1 MADIKVGREVIKD
14 VQLVVFDKD
23 GTLTDLYKYW
33 SSMVRFRAD
42 LICQR
47 LFLKEADNIAL
58 QEAMG
63 VDLQSFRLKPQ
74 GPVGLK
80 RREVVMQTAIDY
92 LETIGFSDTEQL
104 CTDVFEEIDRHSLN
118 HFESI
123 IRPIEG
129 LYSLFDSLKKNSCK
143 IAIATTDRTERG
155 QLAMEH
161 LKIADQIDLI
171 VGADMISNTKP
182 DPEMANL
189 ILSKLN
195 VPRDKAIM
203 VGDAMSDVMSDVE
216 LGVNAGL
223 KASVGVL
230 SGLAAEEELRG
241 VTRHV
246 ISSIA
251 EITL

>member
-33 SSMVRFRAD
+33 SSMVGFRTD

-58 QEAMG
+58 REAMG
-63 VDLQSFRLKPQ
+63 VDLQRLRLKPQ

-80 RREVVMQTAIDY
+80 KREVVMQTAIDY

-104 CTDVFEEIDRHSLN
+104 CTDVFEEIDRHSLG
-118 HFESI
+118 HFDSI

-129 LYSLFDSLKKNSCK
+129 LYNLFDSLKKNSCK
-143 IAIATTDRTERG
+143 IAIATTDRTERAR
-155 QLAMEH
+155 LAMEH
-161 LKIADQIDLI
+161 LKIADQINLI
-171 VGADMISNTKP
+171 VGADMVSNTKP
-182 DPEMANL
+182 DPEMVNL

-195 VPRDKAIM
+195 VPRDKVIM
-203 VGDAMSDVMSDVE
+203 VGDAMSDVE

-223 KASVGVL
+223 KASIGVL
-230 SGLAAEEELRG
+230 TGLAAEEDLRS
-241 VTRHV
+241 VTRYV
-246 ISSIA
+246 VPSID

>member
-1 MADIKVGREVIKD
+1 MADIKVGREIIKD
-14 VQLVVFDKD
+14 IQLAVFDKD

-33 SSMVRFRAD
+33 SSMVKFRAD

-47 LFLKEADNIAL
+47 LLLKEADSMAL

-63 VDLQSFRLKPQ
+63 VDLQNFRLKPQ

-80 RREVVMQTAIDY
+80 KREVVMQTAIDY
-92 LETIGFSDTEQL
+92 LETIDFSDTEQL
-104 CTDVFEEIDRHSLN
+104 CTDVFEEVDRYSLN
-118 HFESI
+118 HFSSI

-129 LYSLFDSLKKNSCK
+129 LYNLFDSLKKNSCK
-143 IAIATTDRTERG
+143 IAIATTDRTERA

-161 LKIADQIDLI
+161 LKIADQVDLI

-189 ILSKLN
+189 VLSKLN
-195 VPRDKAIM
+195 VPRNNAIM
-203 VGDAMSDVMSDVE
+203 VGDAMSDVE

-223 KASVGVL
+223 KASIGVL
-230 SGLAAEEELRG
+230 TGLAAEEELRG
-241 VTRHV
+241 VTGYIV
-246 ISSIA
+246 PSIA

>member
-1 MADIKVGREVIKD
+1 MADIKVGREVLKD
-14 VQLVVFDKD
+14 VQLAIFDKD

-33 SSMVRFRAD
+33 FSMVRFRAD
-42 LICQR
+42 FICRR
-47 LFLKEADNIAL
+47 LHLKEADSIAL

-63 VDLQSFRLKPQ
+63 VDLKNSRLKPQ

-80 RREVVMQTAIDY
+80 KREVVMQTAIVY

-104 CTDVFEEIDRHSLN
+104 CTDVFEEVDHHSLN
-118 HFESI
+118 HLSSI
-123 IRPIEG
+123 ICPIEG
-129 LYSLFDSLKKNSCK
+129 LYPLFDSLKKNSCK
-143 IAIATTDRTERG
+143 IAIATTDRTERA

-195 VPRDKAIM
+195 VPRDRAIM
-203 VGDAMSDVMSDVE
+203 VGDAMSDVA

-223 KASVGVL
+223 KASIGVL
-230 SGLAAEEELRG
+230 TGLSAEEELKG
-241 VTRHV
+241 VTKHV
-246 ISSIA
+246 VQSIA

>member
-1 MADIKVGREVIKD
+1 
-14 VQLVVFDKD
+14 
-23 GTLTDLYKYW
+23 
-33 SSMVRFRAD
+33 
-42 LICQR
+42 
-47 LFLKEADNIAL
+47 
-58 QEAMG
+58 
-63 VDLQSFRLKPQ
+63 
-74 GPVGLK
+74 
-80 RREVVMQTAIDY
+80 
-92 LETIGFSDTEQL
+92 
-104 CTDVFEEIDRHSLN
+104 
-118 HFESI
+118 
-123 IRPIEG
+123 
-129 LYSLFDSLKKNSCK
+129 
-143 IAIATTDRTERG
+143 
-155 QLAMEH
+155 
-161 LKIADQIDLI
+161 
-171 VGADMISNTKP
+171 MISNTKP

-203 VGDAMSDVMSDVE
+203 VGDAMSDVE

>member
-14 VQLVVFDKD
+14 VQLAVFDKD

-33 SSMVRFRAD
+33 SSMVKFRAD

-47 LFLKEADNIAL
+47 LFLKEADSIAL
-58 QEAMG
+58 QGAMG
-63 VDLQSFRLKPQ
+63 IDLQNFRLKPQ

-80 RREVVMQTAIDY
+80 KREVVMQTAIDY

-104 CTDVFEEIDRHSLN
+104 CTDVFEEVDRHSLN

-143 IAIATTDRTERG
+143 IAIATTDRTERA

-203 VGDAMSDVMSDVE
+203 VGDAMSDVE

-241 VTRHV
+241 VTMHV

>member
-1 MADIKVGREVIKD
+1 MADIKVSREVIKD
-14 VQLVVFDKD
+14 VQLAVFDKD

-33 SSMVRFRAD
+33 SSMVKFRAD

-47 LFLKEADNIAL
+47 LFLKEVDNIAL
-58 QEAMG
+58 REAMG
-63 VDLQSFRLKPQ
+63 VDLQNLRLKPQ

-80 RREVVMQTAIDY
+80 KREVVMQAAIDY

-104 CTDVFEEIDRHSLN
+104 CVDVFEEIDRYSLN
-118 HFESI
+118 HFSSI
-123 IRPIEG
+123 IHPIEG
-129 LYSLFDSLKKNSCK
+129 LYPLFDSLKKNSCK
-143 IAIATTDRTERG
+143 VAIATTDRTERA

-171 VGADMISNTKP
+171 VGADMVSNTKP
-182 DPEMANL
+182 DPEMVNL

-195 VPRDKAIM
+195 VHRDKAIM
-203 VGDAMSDVMSDVE
+203 VGDAVSDVE

-230 SGLAAEEELRG
+230 SGLAAEKELRG
-241 VTRHV
+241 ITRHV

>member
-1 MADIKVGREVIKD
+1 MADIKVGRKVIKN

-47 LFLKEADNIAL
+47 LPLKETDSIAL

-63 VDLQSFRLKPQ
+63 VDLQNIRLKPQ

-80 RREVVMQTAIDY
+80 KREVVMQTAIDY
-92 LETIGFSDTEQL
+92 LETIGFADTEQL
-104 CTDVFEEIDRHSLN
+104 CTDVFEEIDRNSLS
-118 HFESI
+118 HFDSI
-123 IRPIEG
+123 IRPIKG
-129 LYSLFDSLKKNSCK
+129 IFKLFESLKKNSCK
-143 IAIATTDRTERG
+143 IAIATTDRTKRAK
-155 QLAMEH
+155 LAMQH
-161 LKIADQIDLI
+161 LKIADQIDRI
-171 VGADMISNTKP
+171 VGADMVLNTKP

-189 ILSKLN
+189 ILNKLN
-195 VPRDKAIM
+195 VARDKAVM
-203 VGDAMSDVMSDVE
+203 VGDAMSDVE

-223 KASVGVL
+223 KASIGVL
-230 SGLAAEEELRG
+230 TGLAAEDELRS
-241 VTRHV
+241 VTGYV
-246 ISSIA
+246 IQSIA

>member
-33 SSMVRFRAD
+33 SSMVKFRAN

-47 LFLKEADNIAL
+47 LFLKEANNIAL
-58 QEAMG
+58 REAMG

-80 RREVVMQTAIDY
+80 KREVVMQTAIDY
-92 LETIGFSDTEQL
+92 LETIGFSGTEQL
-104 CTDVFEEIDRHSLN
+104 CIDVFEEVDRYSLN
-118 HFESI
+118 HFSSI
-123 IRPIEG
+123 ICPIEG
-129 LYSLFDSLKKNSCK
+129 LYNLFDSLKKSSCK
-143 IAIATTDRTERG
+143 IAIATTDRTERAR
-155 QLAMEH
+155 LAMEH
-161 LKIADQIDLI
+161 LKIVDQIDLI
-171 VGADMISNTKP
+171 VGADMVLNTKP

-195 VPRDKAIM
+195 VLRDKTIM
-203 VGDAMSDVMSDVE
+203 VGDAVSDVG

-223 KASVGVL
+223 KAAVGVL
-230 SGLAAEEELRG
+230 TGLAAEEELRG
-241 VTRHV
+241 VTIHV
-246 ISSIA
+246 IQSIA

>member
-14 VQLVVFDKD
+14 VQLAVFDKD

-33 SSMVRFRAD
+33 SSMVKFRAD
-42 LICQR
+42 LICKR
-47 LFLKEADNIAL
+47 LLLKEADSIAL

-63 VDLQSFRLKPQ
+63 VDLQNFRLKPQ

-80 RREVVMQTAIDY
+80 KREVVMQTSIDY
-92 LETIGFSDTEQL
+92 LETIGFSDTERL
-104 CTDVFEEIDRHSLN
+104 CTDVFEEVDRYSLN

-123 IRPIEG
+123 IRSIEG
-129 LYSLFDSLKKNSCK
+129 LYLLFDSLKKNSCK
-143 IAIATTDRTERG
+143 IAIATTDRTKRAL
-155 QLAMEH
+155 LAMEH
-161 LKIADQIDLI
+161 LKIADQVDLI
-171 VGADMISNTKP
+171 VGADMVSNTKP
-182 DPEMANL
+182 DPEMVNL

-203 VGDAMSDVMSDVE
+203 VGDAMSDVE

-223 KASVGVL
+223 KASIGVL

>member
-14 VQLVVFDKD
+14 VQLVIFDKD

-33 SSMVRFRAD
+33 SSMVKFRAD
-42 LICQR
+42 LICKS
-47 LFLKEADNIAL
+47 LPIKEADSKAL
-58 QEAMG
+58 QEVMG
-63 VDLQSFRLKPQ
+63 VDLQNSRLKPQ

-80 RREVVMQTAIDY
+80 KREIVMQTAVDY
-92 LETIGFSDTEQL
+92 LETIGFSDTKQL
-104 CTDVFEEIDRHSLN
+104 CTDVFEEVDRHSLS
-118 HFESI
+118 HFNSI

-143 IAIATTDRTERG
+143 IAIATTDRTERAK
-155 QLAMEH
+155 LAMEH

-171 VGADMISNTKP
+171 VGADMVSNTKP
-182 DPEMANL
+182 DPKMANL

-195 VPRDKAIM
+195 VARDKAIM
-203 VGDAMSDVMSDVE
+203 VGDAMSDVE

-223 KASVGVL
+223 KASIGVL
-230 SGLAAEEELRG
+230 TGLAAEEELRG

-246 ISSIA
+246 VTSIA